1 MRFKTTVPALL
12 AEFIGT
18 YALVFF
24 GCGAIILSELEN
36 LSSAVIPIIF
46 GLTITIFVYLL
57 GRFSGAHFNPAV
69 TIGFLL
75 NKEISIKD
83 SVFYIGI
90 QILGGMLAS
99 QTHVALFGRMHSFG
113 VTTLSVDV
121 GQGFFL
127 EAFCT
132 GLLMFV
138 ILQVTRKENNI
149 YGIAIGGT
157 VFISALLIGE
167 LYRRFT
173 KSCEKYWTCFSK
185 WQDKGDLLLCVS
197 TSHRK
202 LNFIK
207 TIYNQIFKKLK
218 IKI

>member
-12 AEFIGT
+12 AEFTGT

-24 GCGAIILSELEN
+24 GCGAIILSDLEN

-113 VTTLSVDV
+113 VTTLSVDAS
-121 GQGFFL
+121 QGFFL

-157 VFISALLIGE
+157 VFISALLIGDYTGGSLNPARSIGPALISGDIKDILFYIFAPITGGIISTK
-167 LYRRFT
+167 LYISRIN
-173 KSCEKYWTCFSK
+173 
-185 WQDKGDLLLCVS
+185 L
-197 TSHRK
+197 
-202 LNFIK
+202 
-207 TIYNQIFKKLK
+207 KK
-218 IKI
+218 

>member
-1 MRFKTTVPALL
+1 MRFKTTVPAIL

-138 ILQVTRKENNI
+138 ILQVTREENNI

-167 LYRRFT
+167 YTGGSLNPARSIGPALVSGKTREIYFYVLAPVIGSLISSKLFT
-173 KSCEKYWTCFSK
+173 TKFSK
-185 WQDKGDLLLCVS
+185 NSK
-197 TSHRK
+197 
-202 LNFIK
+202 
-207 TIYNQIFKKLK
+207 
-218 IKI
+218 

>member
-1 MRFKTTVPALL
+1 MRFKTTVPAIL

-167 LYRRFT
+167 LYGRFT
-173 KSCEKYWTCFSK
+173 KSCEKPIGPALVSGKTREIYFYVLAPVIGSLISSKLFTTKFSK
-185 WQDKGDLLLCVS
+185 NSK
-197 TSHRK
+197 
-202 LNFIK
+202 
-207 TIYNQIFKKLK
+207 
-218 IKI
+218 

>member
-1 MRFKTTVPALL
+1 MRFKTTVPAIL

-167 LYRRFT
+167 YTGGSLNPARSIGPALVSCKTREIYFYVLAPVIGSLISSKLFT
-173 KSCEKYWTCFSK
+173 TKFSK
-185 WQDKGDLLLCVS
+185 NSK
-197 TSHRK
+197 
-202 LNFIK
+202 
-207 TIYNQIFKKLK
+207 
-218 IKI
+218 

>member
-157 VFISALLIGE
+157 VCISALLIGE
-167 LYRRFT
+167 YTGGSLNPARSIGPALVSGKTREIYFYVLAPVIGSLISSKLFT
-173 KSCEKYWTCFSK
+173 TKFSK
-185 WQDKGDLLLCVS
+185 NSK
-197 TSHRK
+197 
-202 LNFIK
+202 
-207 TIYNQIFKKLK
+207 
-218 IKI
+218 

>member
-99 QTHVALFGRMHSFG
+99 RTHVALFGRMHSFG
-113 VTTLSVDV
+113 VTTLSVDI

-138 ILQVTRKENNI
+138 ILQVTREENNI

-167 LYRRFT
+167 YTGGSLNPARSIGPALVSGKTREIYFYVLAPVIGSLISSKLFT
-173 KSCEKYWTCFSK
+173 TKFSK
-185 WQDKGDLLLCVS
+185 NSK
-197 TSHRK
+197 
-202 LNFIK
+202 
-207 TIYNQIFKKLK
+207 
-218 IKI
+218 

>member
-1 MRFKTTVPALL
+1 MRFKTTVPAIL

-113 VTTLSVDV
+113 VTTLSVDI

-167 LYRRFT
+167 YTGGSLNPARSIGPALVSGNTREIYFYILAPVIGSLISSKLFT
-173 KSCEKYWTCFSK
+173 IKFSK
-185 WQDKGDLLLCVS
+185 NPK
-197 TSHRK
+197 
-202 LNFIK
+202 
-207 TIYNQIFKKLK
+207 
-218 IKI
+218 

>member
-1 MRFKTTVPALL
+1 MRFKTTVPAIL

-36 LSSAVIPIIF
+36 LSSALIPIIF

-113 VTTLSVDV
+113 VTTLSVDI

-167 LYRRFT
+167 YTGGSLNPARSIGPALVSGKTREIYFYVLAPVIGSLISSKLFT
-173 KSCEKYWTCFSK
+173 TKFSK
-185 WQDKGDLLLCVS
+185 NSK
-197 TSHRK
+197 
-202 LNFIK
+202 
-207 TIYNQIFKKLK
+207 
-218 IKI
+218 

>member
-1 MRFKTTVPALL
+1 MRFKTTVPAIL

-90 QILGGMLAS
+90 QILGGILAS
-99 QTHVALFGRMHSFG
+99 RTHVALFGRMHSFG
-113 VTTLSVDV
+113 VTTLSVDI

-138 ILQVTRKENNI
+138 ILQVTREENNI

-167 LYRRFT
+167 YTGGSLNPARSIGPALVSGKTREIYFYVLAPVIGILISSKLFT
-173 KSCEKYWTCFSK
+173 TKFSK
-185 WQDKGDLLLCVS
+185 NSK
-197 TSHRK
+197 
-202 LNFIK
+202 
-207 TIYNQIFKKLK
+207 
-218 IKI
+218 

>member
-1 MRFKTTVPALL
+1 MRFKTTVPAIL

-46 GLTITIFVYLL
+46 GLTITVFVYLL

-113 VTTLSVDV
+113 VTTLSVDA

-127 EAFCT
+127 EALCT

-138 ILQVTRKENNI
+138 ILLVTRKENNI

-157 VFISALLIGE
+157 VFISALLIGDYTGAS
-167 LYRRFT
+167 LNPARSLGPALISGDT
-173 KSCEKYWTCFSK
+173 KDILFYIIAPIMGSM
-185 WQDKGDLLLCVS
+185 VS
-197 TSHRK
+197 TK
-202 LNFIK
+202 LYL
-207 TIYNQIFKKLK
+207 TKLK
-218 IKI
+218 SN

>member
-12 AEFIGT
+12 AEFTGT

-138 ILQVTRKENNI
+138 ILLVTRKENNI

-157 VFISALLIGE
+157 VFISALLIGDYTGAS
-167 LYRRFT
+167 LNPARSLGPALISGDT
-173 KSCEKYWTCFSK
+173 KDILFYIIAPIMGSM
-185 WQDKGDLLLCVS
+185 VS
-197 TSHRK
+197 TK
-202 LNFIK
+202 LYL
-207 TIYNQIFKKLK
+207 TKLK
-218 IKI
+218 SN

>member
-167 LYRRFT
+167 YTGGSLNPARSIGPALVSGKTREIYFYVLAPVIGSLISSKLFT
-173 KSCEKYWTCFSK
+173 TKYSK
-185 WQDKGDLLLCVS
+185 NSK
-197 TSHRK
+197 
-202 LNFIK
+202 
-207 TIYNQIFKKLK
+207 
-218 IKI
+218 

>member
-12 AEFIGT
+12 AEFTGT

-99 QTHVALFGRMHSFG
+99 RTHVALFGRMHSFG

-167 LYRRFT
+167 YTGGSLNPARSIGPALVSGKTREIYFYVLAPVIGSLISSKLFT
-173 KSCEKYWTCFSK
+173 TKFSK
-185 WQDKGDLLLCVS
+185 NSK
-197 TSHRK
+197 
-202 LNFIK
+202 
-207 TIYNQIFKKLK
+207 
-218 IKI
+218 

>member
-36 LSSAVIPIIF
+36 LSSALIPIIF

-99 QTHVALFGRMHSFG
+99 RTHVALFGRMHSFG
-113 VTTLSVDV
+113 VTTLSVDI

-167 LYRRFT
+167 YTGGSLNPARSIGPALVSGKTREIYFYVLAPVIGSLISSKLFT
-173 KSCEKYWTCFSK
+173 TKFSK
-185 WQDKGDLLLCVS
+185 NSK
-197 TSHRK
+197 
-202 LNFIK
+202 
-207 TIYNQIFKKLK
+207 
-218 IKI
+218 

>member
-1 MRFKTTVPALL
+1 MRFKTTVPAIL

-113 VTTLSVDV
+113 VTTLSVDAS
-121 GQGFFL
+121 QGFFL

-138 ILQVTRKENNI
+138 ILLVTRKENNI

-157 VFISALLIGE
+157 VFISALLIGNYTGGSFNPARS
-167 LYRRFT
+167 LGPALI
-173 KSCEKYWTCFSK
+173 S
-185 WQDKGDLLLCVS
+185 GDLEDILFYIFAPITGGIIS
-197 TSHRK
+197 TK
-202 LNFIK
+202 LYISRINL
-207 TIYNQIFKKLK
+207 KK
-218 IKI
+218 

>member
-1 MRFKTTVPALL
+1 MRFKTTVPAIL

-113 VTTLSVDV
+113 VTTLSVDAS
-121 GQGFFL
+121 QGFFL

-138 ILQVTRKENNI
+138 ILLVTRKENNI

-157 VFISALLIGE
+157 VFISALLIGDYTGGSLNPARSLGPALISGDTKDILFYIIAPITGGIISTK
-167 LYRRFT
+167 LYISRIN
-173 KSCEKYWTCFSK
+173 
-185 WQDKGDLLLCVS
+185 L
-197 TSHRK
+197 
-202 LNFIK
+202 
-207 TIYNQIFKKLK
+207 KK
-218 IKI
+218 

>member
-113 VTTLSVDV
+113 VTTLSVDI

-138 ILQVTRKENNI
+138 ILQVTREENNI

-167 LYRRFT
+167 YTGGSLNPARSIGPALVSGKTREIYFYVLAPVIGSLISSKLFT
-173 KSCEKYWTCFSK
+173 TKFSK
-185 WQDKGDLLLCVS
+185 NSK
-197 TSHRK
+197 
-202 LNFIK
+202 
-207 TIYNQIFKKLK
+207 
-218 IKI
+218 

>member
-24 GCGAIILSELEN
+24 GCGAIILSELEK
-36 LSSAVIPIIF
+36 LSSALIPIIF

-83 SVFYIGI
+83 SVFFIGI

-167 LYRRFT
+167 YTGGSLNPARSIGPALVSGKTREIYFYVLAPVIGSLISSKLFT
-173 KSCEKYWTCFSK
+173 TKFSK
-185 WQDKGDLLLCVS
+185 NSK
-197 TSHRK
+197 
-202 LNFIK
+202 
-207 TIYNQIFKKLK
+207 
-218 IKI
+218 

>member
-1 MRFKTTVPALL
+1 MRFKTTVPAIL

-24 GCGAIILSELEN
+24 GCGAIILSDLEN

-138 ILQVTRKENNI
+138 ILLVTRKENNI

-157 VFISALLIGE
+157 VFISALLIGDYTGAS
-167 LYRRFT
+167 LNPARSLGPALISGDT
-173 KSCEKYWTCFSK
+173 KDILFYIIAPIMGSM
-185 WQDKGDLLLCVS
+185 VS
-197 TSHRK
+197 TK
-202 LNFIK
+202 LYL
-207 TIYNQIFKKLK
+207 TKLK
-218 IKI
+218 SN

>member
-1 MRFKTTVPALL
+1 MRFKTTVPAIL

-18 YALVFF
+18 YALVFS

-138 ILQVTRKENNI
+138 ILQVTREENNI

-167 LYRRFT
+167 YTGGSLNPARSIGPALVSGKTREIYFYVLAPVIGSLISSKLFT
-173 KSCEKYWTCFSK
+173 TKFSK
-185 WQDKGDLLLCVS
+185 NSK
-197 TSHRK
+197 
-202 LNFIK
+202 
-207 TIYNQIFKKLK
+207 
-218 IKI
+218 

>member
-36 LSSAVIPIIF
+36 LSSALIPIIF

-83 SVFYIGI
+83 SVFFIGI

-167 LYRRFT
+167 YTGGSLNPARSIGPALVSGKTREIYFYVLAPVIGSLISSKLFT
-173 KSCEKYWTCFSK
+173 TKFSK
-185 WQDKGDLLLCVS
+185 NSK
-197 TSHRK
+197 
-202 LNFIK
+202 
-207 TIYNQIFKKLK
+207 
-218 IKI
+218 

>member
-1 MRFKTTVPALL
+1 MRFKTTVPAIL

-99 QTHVALFGRMHSFG
+99 RTHVALFGRMHSFG

-167 LYRRFT
+167 YTGGSLNPARSIGPALVSGKTREIYFYVLAPVIGSLISSKLFT
-173 KSCEKYWTCFSK
+173 TKFSK
-185 WQDKGDLLLCVS
+185 NSK
-197 TSHRK
+197 
-202 LNFIK
+202 
-207 TIYNQIFKKLK
+207 
-218 IKI
+218 

>member
-99 QTHVALFGRMHSFG
+99 RTHVALFGRMHSFG
-113 VTTLSVDV
+113 VTTLSVDI

-167 LYRRFT
+167 YTGGSLNPARSIGPALVSGKTREIYFYVLAPVIGSLISSKLFT
-173 KSCEKYWTCFSK
+173 TKFSK
-185 WQDKGDLLLCVS
+185 NSK
-197 TSHRK
+197 
-202 LNFIK
+202 
-207 TIYNQIFKKLK
+207 
-218 IKI
+218 